1 MSGQRCQVVGIVLHV
16 VTVAHLSGAA
26 MAAAVM
32 SYDAI
37 AMIEEKQH
45 LRVPVVGRKRP
56 TMAEHD
62 GLTSAPVFIEN
73 LNAVLCRDRA
83 HRGRPFLEGISGF
96 RFEGAVRAD
105 QPPLEVTSRSQD
117 LVIIG
122 LRGS

>member
-1 MSGQRCQVVGIVLHV
+1 MSGQRCQVVGIVIHV

-32 SYDAI
+32 SYDTI

-62 GLTSAPVFIEN
+62 GLAFAPVFIEN

-83 HRGRPFLEGISGF
+83 HRVHPFLRGHRWIPV
-96 RFEGAVRAD
+96 EGAV
-105 QPPLEVTSRSQD
+105 
-117 LVIIG
+117 
-122 LRGS
+122 